1 MFAFRL
7 VWWVLAVAA
16 VGLAAWAGG
25 SPVSGM
31 SLSCSKT
38 GVFDDGQT
46 SVQCDDS
53 MVQVFGVWPL
63 VLLGLLLVIPP
74 VMAAMAMR
82 WWVSWLVVAAF
93 VGLLFVGLLNWT
105 SFWGLLL
112 IAVPLAVVGFL
123 VAVVQL
129 IAHLVDARPKHRTAP
144 VAR

>member
-1 MFAFRL
+1 M
-7 VWWVLAVAA
+7 
-16 VGLAAWAGG
+16 
-25 SPVSGM
+25 
-31 SLSCSKT
+31 SCSKT